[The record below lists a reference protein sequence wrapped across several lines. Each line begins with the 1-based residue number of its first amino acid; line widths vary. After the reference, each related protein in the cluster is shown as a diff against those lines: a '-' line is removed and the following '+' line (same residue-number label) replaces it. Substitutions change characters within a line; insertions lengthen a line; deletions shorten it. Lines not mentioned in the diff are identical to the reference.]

1 MNIIGKIQN
10 QPERI
15 RKIILWSVIVFL
27 GFIFLFLWIQS
38 LKSRLEATKE
48 RNIFEELQVPQLEK
62 KVESLPKV
70 EIPES
75 PPFSEEELKKLEEEL
90 LKESEQK

>member
-1 MNIIGKIQN
+1 MDIIGKIQN

-38 LKSRLEATKE
+38 LKSRLEAAKE

-70 EIPES
+70 EIPK
-75 PPFSEEELKKLEEEL
+75 PPPLSEEELKKLEEEL